1 PFYREMKESDCK
13 TDIDKWIFN
22 LSNMESMETQLAF
35 TQEIPLFARLEKM
48 AEYSAL
54 DKKQQR
60 LYDESFHNYMCYHGQ
75 LDYKYKKGH
84 DEGIAEGRMEG
95 IAEERAKAHKASLQ
109 SALTI
114 YKTGLMPLEQ
124 IAKALNLDIEE
135 LKEYVNTH

>member
-1 PFYREMKESDCK
+1 
-13 TDIDKWIFN
+13 
-22 LSNMESMETQLAF
+22 MESMETQLAF

-84 DEGIAEGRMEG
+84 DEGIAE
-95 IAEERAKAHKASLQ
+95 ERAKAHKASLQ

>member
-1 PFYREMKESDCK
+1 MLPR
-13 TDIDKWIFN
+13 
-22 LSNMESMETQLAF
+22 
-35 TQEIPLFARLEKM
+35 
-48 AEYSAL
+48 
-54 DKKQQR
+54 
-60 LYDESFHNYMCYHGQ
+60 Q

-95 IAEERAKAHKASLQ
+95 IAEERAKAHKANLQ